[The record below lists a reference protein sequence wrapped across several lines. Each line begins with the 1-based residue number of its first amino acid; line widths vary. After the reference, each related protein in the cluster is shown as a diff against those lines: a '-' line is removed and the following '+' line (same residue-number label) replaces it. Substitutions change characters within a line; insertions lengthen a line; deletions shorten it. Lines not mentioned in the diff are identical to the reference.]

1 MTANWAPYYGTD
13 TYDIYEIYVDLR
25 PAERVVL
32 TPLGPY
38 VPPETVTEFASIT
51 VDTSVMPARPQCL
64 LDALETR
71 GVRQTSLPSR
81 PLPGR
86 GHHPDR
92 LRPKRGPL
100 ARLARLTR

>member
-1 MTANWAPYYGTD
+1 MTANWAPFYGTD
-13 TYDIYEIYVDLR
+13 THNTYEVYVDLR
-25 PAERVVL
+25 RAERDVR

-38 VPPETVTEFASIT
+38 VPPETILEFASAT
-51 VDTSVMPARPQCL
+51 VDMPAMPDRPQRL
-64 LDALETR
+64 LEALESR
-71 GVRQTSLPSR
+71 GVRHTRLASR

-100 ARLARLTR
+100 AKLVQLTR